1 MCTSRTCDDL
11 WVYVEGVIGWI
22 NAPFL
27 VVLLAEGEG
36 AAVHA
41 HVVHVRVAAHRG
53 LGQGQVLC
61 TVCGGGGRTKVF
73 NRESFFLFK

>member
-1 MCTSRTCDDL
+1 MFVYLNHLVMCTSRTCHDL

-27 VVLLAEGEG
+27 VILLAEGEG

-53 LGQGQVLC
+53 LGQGQILS
-61 TVCGGGGRTKVF
+61 TV
-73 NRESFFLFK
+73 